1 MTLLE
6 LRKKL
11 PHLLLLI
18 VVTAVFYAAMH
29 YVKEGIDEIFR
40 RGLIISE
47 VLAVSSF
54 FSTEKNDIKKVL
66 IIGAFVG
73 ILTALMNIYFIPF
86 ERPG

>member
-1 MTLLE
+1 MTLSD

-18 VVTAVFYAAMH
+18 LVTALFYAAMH
-29 YVKEGIDEIFR
+29 YVKNGIDEIFR

-47 VLAVSSF
+47 ILAVASF
-54 FSTEKNDIKKVL
+54 FSTEQNDIKRVL

-73 ILTALMNIYFIPF
+73 ILTALMNIYLIPF
-86 ERPG
+86 EHTG

>member
-18 VVTAVFYAAMH
+18 VVTAVFYTAMH
-29 YVKEGIDEIFR
+29 YVKEGIDEIFK

-47 VLAVSSF
+47 VLAVTSF
-54 FSTEKNDIKKVL
+54 FSTERNDIKKVL
-66 IIGAFVG
+66 IVGALVG
-73 ILTALMNIYFIPF
+73 ILTALMNIYFIPSSKS
-86 ERPG
+86 